1 MGLASLSQTDT
12 GRAFG
17 LMGHG
22 AAGCSSAA
30 RVVTAHNLKKK
41 PAVGA
46 QIAPWCGRGAVLILF
61 L

>member
-1 MGLASLSQTDT
+1 MGLASLSLRHT

-22 AAGCSSAA
+22 AAGCSRSV
-30 RVVTAHNLKKK
+30 RVVTTHNLKEK

-46 QIAPWCGRGAVLILF
+46 QIAPLCGRGAVLILF